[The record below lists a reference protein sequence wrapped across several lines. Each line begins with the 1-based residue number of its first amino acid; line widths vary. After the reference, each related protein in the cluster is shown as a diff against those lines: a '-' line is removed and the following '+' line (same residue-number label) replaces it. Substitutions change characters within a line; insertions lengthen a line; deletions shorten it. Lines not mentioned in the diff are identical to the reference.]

1 MMRTATRVTLGTALF
16 ALVHS
21 LLASETAKRGAE
33 AAFGPNVRNGL
44 YRFLYNNITFISIG
58 LLFWSFS
65 KLPDRVLIRV
75 PRPLS
80 WLMRGGQLFGLW
92 LILDAN
98 RRLGIGRF
106 TGISGAWEYVTG
118 KEPERE
124 PPAQGPRLDDRKPSA
139 MGGSF
144 RLSRHPNNLG
154 PTLIAL
160 LNPTI
165 TVRSLTFALAG
176 TAYAYFGSRL
186 EERRAKRAYGEA
198 YRDYEARTPYF
209 FPVGAP
215 RRAMAAPP

>member
-1 MMRTATRVTLGTALF
+1 MKRTVTRVTLSTALF

-21 LLASETAKRGAE
+21 LLASETAKQGAE
-33 AAFGPNVRNGL
+33 AAFGPRFRNGM
-44 YRFLYNNITFISIG
+44 YRFLYNNITFISVG

-65 KLPDRVLIRV
+65 KLPDRVLLRV

-106 TGISGAWEYVTG
+106 TGMQGAWEFVTG

-124 PPAQGPRLDDRKPSA
+124 PPAQGPRLDDGEPRA
-139 MGGSF
+139 VGGAF
-144 RLSRHPNNLG
+144 RISRHPNNLG
-154 PTLIAL
+154 PSLIAL
-160 LNPTI
+160 LNPTL
-165 TVRSLTFALAG
+165 TVRSLTFALVG
-176 TAYAYFGSRL
+176 TAYAFFGSRL
-186 EERRAKRAYGEA
+186 EERRAKKAYGEA

-209 FPVGAP
+209 FPVSVP
-215 RRAMAAPP
+215 RRDVTTPP